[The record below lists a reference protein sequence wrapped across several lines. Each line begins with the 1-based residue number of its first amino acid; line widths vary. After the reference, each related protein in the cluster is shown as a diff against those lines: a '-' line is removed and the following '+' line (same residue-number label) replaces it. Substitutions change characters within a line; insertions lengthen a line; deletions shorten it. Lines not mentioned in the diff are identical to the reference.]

1 MRVFSFRGQKS
12 AHFISLTVWISAQ
25 LERFANE
32 IICHI
37 FPNDL
42 RARSTVSASTSS
54 SSSCVA
60 IDVPEFKN
68 VTKYVSSALRYVF
81 YGSRQLELAGL
92 PTAHCLAPHLVKGL
106 VSFLGSYGSSIK
118 GTMKEEIK
126 RERWEAVKRTIR
138 DTESRRDF
146 EISLTQSA
154 RSFYSMV
161 QQFLRDMQRVL
172 NPSCA
177 TS

>member
-1 MRVFSFRGQKS
+1 MV
-12 AHFISLTVWISAQ
+12 A
-25 LERFANE
+25 
-32 IICHI
+32 
-37 FPNDL
+37 
-42 RARSTVSASTSS
+42 SASASPS
-54 SSSCVA
+54 NSVA
-60 IDVPEFKN
+60 VDVPEFKN
-68 VTKYVSSALRYVF
+68 VTKYVASALRYVF

-118 GTMKEEIK
+118 GTMREEVK
-126 RERWEAVKRTIR
+126 RERWEMATRTIR
-138 DTESRRDF
+138 DTENKRDV
-146 EISLTQSA
+146 EIILTQSA

-161 QQFLRDMQRVL
+161 QQFLRDVQRVL

>member
-1 MRVFSFRGQKS
+1 MPYSFRGQKS

-25 LERFANE
+25 LERFASE

-42 RARSTVSASTSS
+42 RARSSTSS
-54 SSSCVA
+54 GSSSSNCVA

-106 VSFLGSYGSSIK
+106 VPFLGSYGSSIK

-138 DTESRRDF
+138 DTESKRDR

-161 QQFLRDMQRVL
+161 QQFLRDVQRVL